1 MKNITFNN
9 IFCIIILLVG
19 FIVNSSLMW
28 AMLTSFIVSVIL
40 FSLSIGNNIN
50 PNNITDILDNDDFKK
65 KADEVL
71 TLCACAFI
79 TFTIIIYNLLTNST
93 IYGN

>member
-65 KADEVL
+65 KADGVL